1 MSHKRFIPLGI
12 VKIDLNID
20 QIFLSHNMIF
30 RPIELSLSFNKYYY
44 TQNSDEEMIRRGYKI
59 LITEKISFRFYILIC
74 IYAQYV
80 RLNFLFANRQE
91 LHVLP
96 IE

>member
-1 MSHKRFIPLGI
+1 MY
-12 VKIDLNID
+12 ID
-20 QIFLSHNMIF
+20 QIFLTHNMIF
-30 RPIELSLSFNKYYY
+30 RPIEMSLSYSKYYY

-59 LITEKISFRFYILIC
+59 LITEKISFRFYILIY

>member
-1 MSHKRFIPLGI
+1 MSH
-12 VKIDLNID
+12 IDETSLTNRI
-20 QIFLSHNMIF
+20 MF
-30 RPIELSLSFNKYYY
+30 RSIEISLSYDKYYY
-44 TQNSDEEMIRRGYKI
+44 TQNSDEETIRRGYKI